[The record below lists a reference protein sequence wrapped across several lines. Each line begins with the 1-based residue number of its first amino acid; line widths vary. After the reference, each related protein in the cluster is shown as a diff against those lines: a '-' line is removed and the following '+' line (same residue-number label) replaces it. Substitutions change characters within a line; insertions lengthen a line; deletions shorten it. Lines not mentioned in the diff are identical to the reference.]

1 MHSLILILATIASD
15 PGFTVERGFVVTL
28 RNASESA
35 TKATPES
42 PCIKPLI
49 VRFAKIARTIGVPS
63 APAVKVARDGTRN
76 PAENALTPT
85 QERGVADETQLPHLT
100 IPAHGASGSCACKV
114 CECIVCEC
122 GEVRRDRDGVR
133 IVQGLNPAIDRT
145 KSSIPSDPV
154 PPPAPPA
161 EAVRIAQ
168 GPPAPPP
175 APQSPCEC
183 PNGPTCSRCGG
194 YATCAPKAAQ
204 AFTPGVVIP
213 PAPPTAPSVARMA
226 DATGQVWTHPDGQYL
241 STFIAQRNAQA
252 AYRAPV
258 QTYYAP
264 TQGYYAAGAAC
275 ANGQCATPAASGYG
289 QVQYRRG
296 LFGFGR

>member
-15 PGFTVERGFVVTL
+15 PGFTVERGFVVTP

-49 VRFAKIARTIGVPS
+49 VRFAKIARTIGVPN
-63 APAVKVARDGTRN
+63 APAVKVARDGARN

-100 IPAHGASGSCACKV
+100 IPVHGASGSCACKV

-168 GPPAPPP
+168 GPPTPPP

-183 PNGPTCSRCGG
+183 ANGPTCSRCGG
-194 YATCAPKAAQ
+194 YAVPAKTQ

-213 PAPPTAPSVARMA
+213 PAPTVAAPSVARMA
-226 DATGQVWTHPDGQYL
+226 DATGQVWTHPDGTVL
-241 STFIAQRNAQA
+241 ASWIAQRNAQA

-258 QTYYAP
+258 QAYYAP
-264 TQGYYAAGAAC
+264 AQGYTAGSVC
-275 ANGQCATPAASGYG
+275 GPGGCGTATQGYG
-289 QVQYRRG
+289 QVQYQRRG
-296 LFGFGR
+296 LFGGFR